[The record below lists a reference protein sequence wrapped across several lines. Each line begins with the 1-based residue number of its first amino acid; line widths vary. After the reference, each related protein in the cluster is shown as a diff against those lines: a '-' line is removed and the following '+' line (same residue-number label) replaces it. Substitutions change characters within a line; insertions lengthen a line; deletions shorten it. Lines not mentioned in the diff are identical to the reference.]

1 MRNLFYRREVKSR
14 LFLYQYLVKFVYS
27 STNSMAEH
35 NEYQIEKELRKLRR
49 LENLTLWGII
59 SVAFLTPLLFQ
70 QHVFALWVMLSPFFI
85 GLLLHHYVYVP
96 FFLFKEH
103 FFTYLFLFSTL
114 WLGIVF
120 SCEAIV
126 DIIEVKY
133 GIRWVNFIPYEST
146 LLSNFII
153 ALFLLGMNTAL
164 RLVFR
169 SIKDNMLTN
178 EADTKLMRYKMEFL
192 QFQIS
197 PHFLMNTLN
206 NIHALVGTD
215 EEKAKEAIVSLSRL
229 LRHML
234 YESTPDTTISFER
247 QMEIFRAYCNLNLL
261 RYGDNVKLSITVP
274 RDMPN
279 IQLPPL
285 IMIVFIENAFKHGIV
300 YGEDTYIAMNFWV
313 EPGMFHFSITN
324 TIFPDKPKA
333 VKEGGVGIKNVKER
347 LSLLYG
353 NNYKLTMDATES
365 EFIVHLQLPLTK

>member
-1 MRNLFYRREVKSR
+1 M
-14 LFLYQYLVKFVYS
+14 
-27 STNSMAEH
+27 
-35 NEYQIEKELRKLRR
+35 
-49 LENLTLWGII
+49 TLWGII

-164 RLVFR
+164 RLVF
-169 SIKDNMLTN
+169 
-178 EADTKLMRYKMEFL
+178 KLMRYKMEFL

-229 LRHML
+229 LRYML

-324 TIFPDKPKA
+324 TIFPD
-333 VKEGGVGIKNVKER
+333 
-347 LSLLYG
+347 
-353 NNYKLTMDATES
+353 
-365 EFIVHLQLPLTK
+365 